1 MSKIG
6 WENLWNASNNNPMGG
21 AGAANQDQSCT
32 GYRVQGLSYNNDIL
46 VMITPPPFN
55 FKIQSFLG

>member
-1 MSKIG
+1 
-6 WENLWNASNNNPMGG
+6 MGG

-46 VMITPPPFN
+46 VLITPPLPFN
-55 FKIQSFLG
+55 FKIQTFLG